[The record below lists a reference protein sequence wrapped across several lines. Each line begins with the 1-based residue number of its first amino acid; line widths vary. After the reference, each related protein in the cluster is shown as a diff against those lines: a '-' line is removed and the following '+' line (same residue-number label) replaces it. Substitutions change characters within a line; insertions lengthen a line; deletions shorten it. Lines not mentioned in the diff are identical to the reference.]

1 MINNFNSK
9 YFIIFAICFSLFFGV
24 ILRLYNLN
32 YDNLWFDEIITF
44 WVSDPFISLSENHER
59 HLAAEGIPFL
69 FNYLLKLAHETFG
82 YKPYV
87 GRYFTATFGI
97 LSIISVTYLSK
108 LLKKNNSFVL
118 VAFLVSFNVFLIR
131 YSQEVRVYT
140 LLFLIALFT
149 LS

>member
-32 YDNLWFDEIITF
+32 YDNLWFDEIVSF
-44 WVSDPFISLSENHER
+44 WVSDPFISLSESHER
-59 HLAAEGIPFL
+59 HLAAEGAPFL
-69 FNYLLKLAHETFG
+69 FNYLLKLAHEAFG
-82 YKPYV
+82 YKSYV

-97 LSIISVTYLSK
+97 LSIISVTYLSR
-108 LLKKNNSFVL
+108 LLKENNFFVL

-131 YSQEVRVYT
+131 YSQEARVYSF
-140 LLFLIALFT
+140 LFFI
-149 LS
+149 